1 MDIIDTHLHLILRNR
16 FGYGWTDTIPVLQGD
31 FTLAGYQSLL
41 EPGVKSASIFME
53 TAVDDA
59 DYQAEARYVAG
70 LIGRDGIL
78 AQIPSCRPESN
89 DGFEAWLDEAAGL
102 KVVGF
107 RRVLHVV
114 PDDVSVS
121 ETFRTNVRKIGQRGW
136 TFDMCFLG
144 RQLPLAVELARLT
157 DQPLMLDHC
166 GLPDIASGAFK
177 SWAGNITAL
186 AALPHVHVKMS
197 GITPY
202 CRPEQLNEAGLRPWV
217 HHVMEQF
224 GTSRVIWGG
233 DWPVTD
239 MGSGLP
245 RWIELSRK
253 LLSGCSADERA
264 DIFVGNALRFYR
276 LPADSIKAAGG

>member
-1 MDIIDTHLHLILRNR
+1 
-16 FGYGWTDTIPVLQGD
+16 VLQGD
-31 FTLAGYQSLL
+31 FTLADYQSLL
-41 EPGVKSASIFME
+41 EPGVKAASIFME

-59 DYQAEARYVAG
+59 DYQAEARFVAT
-70 LIGRDGIL
+70 LIGQDGIL
-78 AQIPSCRPESN
+78 AQIPSCRPEN
-89 DGFEAWLDEAAGL
+89 DDGFDAWLDEAATLG
-102 KVVGF
+102 VVGF

-121 ETFRTNVRKIGQRGW
+121 ETFRTNLRKIGRRGW
-136 TFDMCFLG
+136 TFDLCFLG
-144 RQLPLAVELARLT
+144 RQLPLALELARRC

-166 GLPDIASGAFK
+166 GLPDIASGAFEP
-177 SWAGNITAL
+177 WAASITAL

-202 CRPEQLNEAGLRPWV
+202 CSPGQLNEAALKPWV
-217 HHVMEQF
+217 HHVIEQF

-245 RWIELSRK
+245 RWIDLSRQ
-253 LLSGCSADERA
+253 LLAGCSADERA
-264 DIFVGNALRFYR
+264 NVFVNNALRFYR
-276 LPADSIKAAGG
+276 PPRPNVGA